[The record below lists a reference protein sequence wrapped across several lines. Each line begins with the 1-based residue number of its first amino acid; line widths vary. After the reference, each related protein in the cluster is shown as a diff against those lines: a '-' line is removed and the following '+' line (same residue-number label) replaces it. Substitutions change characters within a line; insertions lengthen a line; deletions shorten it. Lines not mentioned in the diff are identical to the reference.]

1 MTTKDILNKPMIK
14 TGYSW
19 CGNYDFSTVK
29 YNSFQKLLAKIVWK
43 LAGISPD
50 IGNKMMD
57 IFPKSY
63 RLAMYIHA
71 KEGLSLDNI
80 ILKKEAPIYS
90 NLLSECYRCGR
101 TYNTSLDDLRA
112 YSVEINNSRIDLCD
126 SCYED
131 LRYWIMHL
139 DDKKKTGHWIDT
151 GSGQECSE
159 CGEIQHGYD
168 NFRFYCAKCGSKNG
182 IESEE

>member
-19 CGNYDFSTVK
+19 CGDYDFSTVK

-43 LAGISPD
+43 LAGISPEM
-50 IGNKMMD
+50 GNKMMD
-57 IFPKSY
+57 NFPKSY

-71 KEGLSLDNI
+71 KEGLDNI
-80 ILKKEAPIYS
+80 MLKKEAPIYS
-90 NLLSECYRCGR
+90 NLLTKCYRCGR
-101 TYNTSLDDLRA
+101 TYNPSLDDLRA

-131 LRYWIMHL
+131 LRHWIMHL
-139 DDKKKTGHWIDT
+139 DDKKKTPTII
-151 GSGQECSE
+151 E
-159 CGEIQHGYD
+159 
-168 NFRFYCAKCGSKNG
+168 A
-182 IESEE
+182 ESEG